1 MQPDPVHARRFG
13 LAGFVVLLCAV
24 ILVPFALWEGT
35 LAELSQ
41 AALQQTSAMLLGL
54 VVTGLLASDILL
66 PIPSSL
72 VMVGAA
78 IALPPVIAFLCCFAG
93 LMLGCGLGY
102 GLGRWLGEPLLAR
115 MAGADRRVAVTDLFA
130 RHGVGIIAVCRPIPM
145 LAELSIVMAGSARE
159 PLVRFLPTCAA
170 ANAAVAAVYVALGAQ
185 VSDIWTLF
193 AAVAASCL
201 VPALGWML
209 LRGLTRGRSAE
220 RR

>member
-1 MQPDPVHARRFG
+1 MQPDPVQARRFG
-13 LAGFVVLLCAV
+13 LAGFVVLLCAM

-35 LAELSQ
+35 LADLSL
-41 AALQQTSAMLLGL
+41 AALQQTSATLRGL
-54 VVTGLLASDILL
+54 VVTGLLAADILL

-78 IALPPVIAFLCCFAG
+78 IALPTVIAFLSCFAG

-115 MAGADRRVAVTDLFA
+115 MAGADRRASVTDLFA

-145 LAELSIVMAGSARE
+145 LAELSIVMAGSARA

-185 VSDIWTLF
+185 VSDTWTFL

-209 LRGLTRGRSAE
+209 LRGLTRDRAAE
-220 RR
+220 HR